1 MKTRVKPIL
10 LLPILFC
17 VLLVAAISVKAQ
29 QKKYDLIVAKDG
41 SGNFKTVQEAINAVP
56 ELRKQT
62 TTIFIKN
69 GIYKEK
75 LTLPTNKTMVKFIG
89 EQAEKTVITYDDY
102 HQKKNS
108 FGEEIGTSGSAGFFI
123 YGNDFSAENITFQ
136 NTAGPVG
143 QAVAVWTAGDRMTF
157 KNCRFLGFQDTLYT
171 FGYGSRQYYK
181 NCYIEGTVDFIFGS
195 STAIFQDCELF
206 CKKNGFVTAASTP
219 DSTRYG
225 YVFLHC
231 KITGDAPE
239 GSFFLGRPWRPFAK
253 VAYLNCDL
261 GKQINPK
268 GWNNWGNESNEKT
281 AQYAEYKSVGPGAN
295 AAERVKWAKQ
305 LTDEE
310 AKQYT
315 LQNVFRGWIPEI

>member
-1 MKTRVKPIL
+1 MKNMLFLRL
-10 LLPILFC
+10 LFI
-17 VLLVAAISVKAQ
+17 VLLFAANAVKAQ
-29 QKKYDLIVAKDG
+29 QKQYDFVVAKDG

-56 ELRKQT
+56 ALRKQT
-62 TTIFIKN
+62 TTVFIKN

-89 EQAEKTVITYDDY
+89 ENVGKTIITYDDY
-102 HQKKNS
+102 HQKKNQ

-136 NTAGPVG
+136 NTAGPIG
-143 QAVAVWTAGDRMTF
+143 QAVAVWTSGDRMIF

-195 STAIFQDCELF
+195 STAVFEDCELF

-219 DSTRYG
+219 DSTKYG

-239 GSFFLGRPWRPFAK
+239 GSFYLGRPWRPYAK

-261 GKQINPK
+261 GKQINLK
-268 GWNNWGNESNEKT
+268 GWNNWGNANNEKT
-281 AQYAEYKSVGPGAN
+281 AQYAEYKSTGPGAN
-295 AAERVKWAKQ
+295 AAERVNWAKQ

-315 LQNVFRGWIPEI
+315 LQNIFRGWKPD